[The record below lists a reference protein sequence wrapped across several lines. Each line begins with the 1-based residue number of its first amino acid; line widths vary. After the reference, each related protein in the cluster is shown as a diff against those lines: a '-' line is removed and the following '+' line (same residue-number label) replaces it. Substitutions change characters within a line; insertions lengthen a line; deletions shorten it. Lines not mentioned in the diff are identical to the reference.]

1 METCSDWLS
10 LSPIISIICFCYLQ
24 ELHIIV
30 HHLLISKFVA
40 KCFIFFFTGV
50 LHNNI
55 FLGECYLT
63 THATNLGN
71 NIEETESLLREHN
84 EFKGTAKETRE
95 RVKLLIQLADSLVEK
110 GHAHASAIKQWV
122 AAVDNRYLIFNTVT
136 A

>member
-1 METCSDWLS
+1 MHH
-10 LSPIISIICFCYLQ
+10 CY
-24 ELHIIV
+24 IV
-30 HHLLISKFVA
+30 LCV
-40 KCFIFFFTGV
+40 
-50 LHNNI
+50 
-55 FLGECYLT
+55 LGECYLT

-122 AAVDNRYLIFNTVT
+122 AAVDNRYDILNANKELFKCNSD
-136 A
+136 